1 MSSHQLAQLN
11 IAKMKFP
18 LETPEMREFV
28 ENLDRINALAD
39 EAPGFVW
46 RLQTEDGDAT
56 SIDYFG
62 EEIIVNM
69 SVWDDLQSLHAFVY
83 RTVHAKIMAKRKQ
96 WFEKLEEAYT
106 VLWWVPAD
114 HLPDLNESNDRLSML
129 RDRGPSQAAFT
140 FKKAYDPEGRRID
153 IKKISGGLRSETPT

>member
-1 MSSHQLAQLN
+1 
-11 IAKMKFP
+11 
-18 LETPEMREFV
+18 MREFV

-39 EAPGFVW
+39 KAPGFVW

-62 EEIIVNM
+62 DEIIVNM
-69 SVWDDLQSLHAFVY
+69 SVWDDLPSLHAFVY

-106 VLWWVPAD
+106 VLWWVPED
-114 HLPDLNESNDRLSML
+114 HQPDMHESSDKLALL

-140 FKKAYDPEGRRID
+140 FKKAYDPEGEPID
-153 IKKISGGLRSETPT
+153 IRSISHAPRFETPTPDSSF